1 MMKPNYLFTLVIL
14 FATACATP
22 HHGHQSI
29 EYDQILVAQN
39 RIIQLHQ
46 QVDAMKKK
54 FYRLPVKMDSP
65 VWVKSKLNH
74 MAEMNH
80 TLQNRVM
87 TDVLTQPWP
96 DEVKRAYAVHFINDK
111 ADANTPH
118 EYGFLQKQ
126 EYMNLEELKDL
137 LETSE
142 VLKNDGWPLTSK
154 LGKHADYNAWRV
166 AMTARTYDPPW
177 FRTVLLPRLEK
188 LSSKGDSSYLGYL
201 YLKHTENSKIRRK
214 VLFEMKNSPQ
224 PWSEAGH
231 DLELINKFE
240 AEVKRLIHLPRI
252 NLFPS

>member
-1 MMKPNYLFTLVIL
+1 MKPIYLLTLIIL
-14 FATACATP
+14 FAAACSTS
-22 HHGHQSI
+22 HHGRQSI
-29 EYDQILVAQN
+29 EYDEILGAQN
-39 RIIQLHQ
+39 RIITLHQ
-46 QVDAMKKK
+46 QVDALKKK
-54 FYRLPVKMDSP
+54 FYRLPVQMDSP
-65 VWVKSKLNH
+65 AWIKSKLSH

-111 ADANTPH
+111 ADANSPH
-118 EYGFLQKQ
+118 DYGFLQKQ
-126 EYMNLEELKDL
+126 ELLNLEELKDL
-137 LETSE
+137 LETSA
-142 VLKNDGWPLTSK
+142 VLKQDGWPLASK
-154 LGKHADYNAWRV
+154 LGKNADYHAWRV

-201 YLKHTENSKIRRK
+201 YLKHTENPKIRRK
-214 VLFEMKNSPQ
+214 VLFEMKNAPK

-231 DLELINKFE
+231 DLELIKKFE
-240 AEVKRLIHLPRI
+240 AEVKRLIHLPQI